1 MYSLYIDTHD
11 RTVLIIL
18 FKDGKILTK
27 NEINSLNKH
36 SEIALPAIVQV
47 LEQNNLEIN
56 NIKEIIVVNGPGS
69 FTGVRIA
76 VTISKT
82 LAYCL
87 NIPIKVIDALTVIAI
102 NDKRD
107 KKIVAIEDRNG
118 AFVGVFNDSYEQ
130 LEDFVYLNKSVYVEY
145 KENNEVLTDI
155 EVDYENVY
163 DYVKSLEP
171 LNPHDI
177 KPLYIKGISALNDKK
192 N

>member
-155 EVDYENVY
+155 EVDYEKVY
-163 DYVKSLEP
+163 DYAKSLEP

>member
-118 AFVGVFNDSYEQ
+118 AFVGVFNASYEQ

-145 KENNEVLTDI
+145 RENNEVLTDI